1 MIFGLILAAG
11 NQHRF
16 LSDRP
21 KALADYKGECLL
33 DHNIEE
39 LSKVCEKVYV
49 VCSYSNVYYFDDKY
63 NKIVIESGYGSGDAV
78 FSALERIKPKFRDRC
93 IIQWGDSIVHDNII
107 SRTFDYKAL
116 GVYGAVVPCVYEENP
131 YVKLEKT
138 SDTTIS
144 VKFSKFGEVTGP
156 GYHDISIFYCN
167 AFKLYHYLRIFRSN
181 ILNVLDKNTNP
192 NKYNFPKHDNEM
204 EFLDVFNM
212 TDMAAKLK
220 ILDDYKDLSFNT
232 KEELEQ
238 LNKE

>member
-1 MIFGLILAAG
+1 MTYGIILAAG
-11 NQHRF
+11 NQSRF
-16 LSDRP
+16 NDTKP
-21 KALADYKGECLL
+21 KALSDYKGRCLL
-33 DHNIEE
+33 DHNIDE
-39 LSKVCEKVYV
+39 LMTVCEKVYV
-49 VCSYSNVYYFDDKY
+49 VCSYNNEHYFDNY
-63 NKIVIESGYGSGDAV
+63 NKVVIESGYGSGDAV
-78 FSALERIKPKFRDRC
+78 FSALEKISPKFRDRC
-93 IIQWGDSIVHDNII
+93 IIQWGDSIAHDNVI
-107 SRTFDYKAL
+107 SRTFDYKEL
-116 GVYGAVVPCVYEENP
+116 GVYGVVVPCVYEENP

-181 ILNVLDKNTNP
+181 IINVLDKTDNP
-192 NKYNFPKHDNEM
+192 NKYNFPEHDNEM

-212 TDMAAKLK
+212 TDMATKLE